1 VLTKEKQETLKEGD
15 SRKCRRKMGWK
26 VTNRNDVQYSGRSC
40 VKVLGNN
47 NDKNKEEAEEG
58 GTEGN

>member
-1 VLTKEKQETLKEGD
+1 
-15 SRKCRRKMGWK
+15 MGWK